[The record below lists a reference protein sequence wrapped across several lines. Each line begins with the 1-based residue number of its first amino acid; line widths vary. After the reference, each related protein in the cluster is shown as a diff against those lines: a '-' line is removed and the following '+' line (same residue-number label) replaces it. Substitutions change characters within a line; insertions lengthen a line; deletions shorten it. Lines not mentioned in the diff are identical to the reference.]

1 MPSLKIRYINVL
13 DLFKLRSDASYGLS
27 DDEFDGYFTTDK
39 PVLFAFHG
47 YEPMIES
54 IFFKRHNHNLK
65 VHGYR
70 EVGDIT
76 TPFDMR
82 VLNQIDRF
90 NLVKAAI
97 SMLPQETRVK
107 YASLVQEMTDKL
119 DEHVAYTRSM
129 GTDLP
134 EVEDWRW
141 KALK

>member
-1 MPSLKIRYINVL
+1 MKIRYINVL

-76 TPFDMR
+76 THTP
-82 VLNQIDRF
+82 L
-90 NLVKAAI
+90 
-97 SMLPQETRVK
+97 
-107 YASLVQEMTDKL
+107 QEMTDKL